1 MREIQGIGNL
11 VLLFMAATSLAMM
24 IAAYSVDMIV
34 NGELYYYGLSFNS
47 DWFIP
52 FKNIIGIIYALAWVN
67 IIIVLGFQL
76 YRIRT
81 TRKDEKQET
90 D

>member
-34 NGELYYYGLSFNS
+34 NGELYYYGLYFNS

-52 FKNIIGIIYALAWVN
+52 FKNVIGIIYALAWVN

-76 YRIRT
+76 YRIRS
-81 TRKDEKQET
+81 TRKDEKT
-90 D
+90 RN